1 MGRAHGDRKTRLLG
15 AVLFGL
21 LMAVAP
27 SWAHHA
33 TPSGRRP
40 VQKYR
45 VGVYQNPPKV
55 YLDENEVPRGIF
67 VDLIEAIAQAE
78 GWKVEYVYGT
88 WSQCLESLEK
98 HAIDLMPDVAFS
110 REREEKYDFH
120 HVSAVESWSQL
131 YARPG
136 ARIAE
141 ARDLDGKRVAILKGA
156 IQRKEIQRMMEGFGY
171 RVTFVETESLPDAF
185 AATAKGKA
193 DVAVA
198 NRHFGDHSYR
208 KYGLL
213 RTPIIFEP
221 ASLYFVTAKGY
232 NAPLLKA
239 VDRNLKAWKEEPE
252 SPYYKILS
260 GWMDRPP
267 ARKMSRRLL
276 VVLAGVLGIVLLS
289 ASVIFLLRSQVK
301 AKTRGLEEANRLLR
315 ERDQTLR
322 DKVKEM
328 DQIFNCLPEAL
339 IYMDAERQIVKVNP
353 AFVRVFG
360 YGQEEVIGKK
370 PSFIYEDFQDYEAQG
385 LARFNAKASES
396 VDLYRARFR
405 RKDGRVFEGE
415 AVGTVIRAAENRKVT
430 GMVALVRDI
439 TDRDQGP
446 ASS

>member
-1 MGRAHGDRKTRLLG
+1 MVQALRHGKWGLLG

-21 LMAVAP
+21 LWAITP
-27 SWAHHA
+27 SWAGHA
-33 TPSGRRP
+33 HPSEGRP
-40 VQKYR
+40 APKYR

-67 VDLIEAIAQAE
+67 VDLIEEIAKTE

-88 WSQCLESLEK
+88 WTQCLESLEK

-110 REREEKYDFH
+110 REREGRYDFH
-120 HVSAVESWSQL
+120 RVSALESWSQL
-131 YARPG
+131 YARPA
-136 ARIAE
+136 ARVAE
-141 ARDLDGKRVAILKGA
+141 GRDLNGKRIAILKGA

-171 RVTFVETESLPDAF
+171 KVSFVEADSLPEVF
-185 AATAKGKA
+185 EITAKGKA

-198 NRHFGDHSYR
+198 NRHFGDYSFR

-239 VDRNLKAWKEEPE
+239 MDRNLKAWKEEPD

-260 GWMDRPP
+260 GWMDRPY
-267 ARKMSRRLL
+267 ARKPSRRILYAI
-276 VVLAGVLGIVLLS
+276 VGILGIVLLS
-289 ASVIFLLRSQVK
+289 AVVIFLLRSKVK
-301 AKTRGLEEANRLLR
+301 AKTKGLEEASGLLR
-315 ERDQTLR
+315 EKDQSLR

-328 DQIFNCLPEAL
+328 DQIFACLPDAL
-339 IYMDAERQIVKVNP
+339 VYMDAERQIVKVNP
-353 AFVRVFG
+353 AFVRLFG
-360 YGQEEVIGKK
+360 YAPEEVVGKK

-415 AVGTVIRAAENRKVT
+415 AVGTVIRDAENRKVT

-446 ASS
+446 AAS